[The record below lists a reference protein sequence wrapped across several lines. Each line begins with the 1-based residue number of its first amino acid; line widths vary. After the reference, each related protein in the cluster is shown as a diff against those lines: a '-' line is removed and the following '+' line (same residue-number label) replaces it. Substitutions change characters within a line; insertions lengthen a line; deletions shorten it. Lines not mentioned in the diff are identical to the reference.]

1 MAIEPESDQLSELPE
16 PLDTSDDLDLVTVFS
31 SDKHTSEMEAL
42 AIQGVLEAG
51 GISSVIVGG
60 GVIPS
65 LPFEIRVPKSLLE
78 EALRLIAESEAA
90 GPRGAEEAEQASEGG
105 Q

>member
-1 MAIEPESDQLSELPE
+1 MEPEQESPQSP
-16 PLDTSDDLDLVTVFS
+16 DTSDDLDLVPVFS

-51 GISSVIVGG
+51 GISSIIVGG

-65 LPFEIRVPKSLLE
+65 LPYEVRVPKAKLE
-78 EALRLIAESEAA
+78 EALTLIAESEAA
-90 GPRGAEEAEQASEGG
+90 GPRGAEEAEQAAEGSG
-105 Q
+105 QTPSV